1 MALLSFA
8 CLMARSTEFWMPLPS
23 AARSPESGAMTPIL
37 ATLLLPLSEL
47 VPESLERDPQP
58 VRASD
63 ATTSELPII
72 TTER

>member
-1 MALLSFA
+1 
-8 CLMARSTEFWMPLPS
+8 
-23 AARSPESGAMTPIL
+23 MTPIL